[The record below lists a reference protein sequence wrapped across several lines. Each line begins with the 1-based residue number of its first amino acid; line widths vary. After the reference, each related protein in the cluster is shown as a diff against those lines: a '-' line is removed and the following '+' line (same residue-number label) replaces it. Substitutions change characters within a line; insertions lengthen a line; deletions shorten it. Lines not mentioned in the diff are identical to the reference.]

1 MDTTNYSEKRA
12 YLRYSVGIKAG
23 YVEDCA
29 HSEIPTVTSN
39 ICEEGL
45 CIVTKRLLLPGTD
58 IDVVLRIKGNPEEI
72 RRHGKVVW
80 CKIAKPGEYY
90 SGEHHNHTKYLPY
103 GKEAQ
108 YKSRRM
114 IRLPYKF
121 YKKPE

>member
-1 MDTTNYSEKRA
+1 MADLNGRKPKMDTTNYSEKRA

-80 CKIAKPGEYY
+80 CKIVKPGEYH
-90 SGEHHNHTKYLPY
+90 SGIHLEDKDLNSIDLVLRTIK
-103 GKEAQ
+103 AQ
-108 YKSRRM
+108 RNY
-114 IRLPYKF
+114 
-121 YKKPE
+121 